1 MATKSGAEPA
11 AEPSFEDRLDE
22 LNALITA
29 LEGGELGLEQSIAT
43 YEKGR
48 RLHQELLG
56 RLDAFERRIEV
67 LTKSADGSDRVVAA
81 PEFDPDRAADAA
93 DSAAAQ
99 SGAGGS
105 PSRAAAEKPSPKT
118 AGESSSPSKSAKKKP
133 GYDDDVPF

>member
-81 PEFDPDRAADAA
+81 PEFDPDRMTDAA
-93 DSAAAQ
+93 DSATSPA
-99 SGAGGS
+99 SGAG
-105 PSRAAAEKPSPKT
+105 AAVRPAEKTPPKT